1 MVRLRW
7 RDNKFLSSAPLQW
20 KHHFNDGVS
29 NALRQYEKMSINV
42 DEQIEE
48 AMQRGEFTNLPGKG
62 KPLNLETN
70 PFLTPQVRMANRL
83 LKENGFAPRWIEL
96 EKEIQRDK
104 AQLDKLLVNLT
115 ARRERL
121 AKIVRQQPHRGEA
134 VSRSFEH
141 ERGRGLAQYCDKL
154 EALNRKIQR
163 LNLMMPARN
172 RQWALV
178 NSAEAL
184 ARFHKTCPS
193 L

>member
-1 MVRLRW
+1 M
-7 RDNKFLSSAPLQW
+7 P
-20 KHHFNDGVS
+20 
-29 NALRQYEKMSINV
+29 INV
-42 DEQIEE
+42 DEQIEK

-62 KPLNLETN
+62 KPLNLETH

-104 AQLDKLLVNLT
+104 AQLEKLLVTLS

-121 AKIVRQQPHRGEA
+121 AGIVRQRPHREEA
-134 VSRSFEH
+134 VRRSFEH
-141 ERGRGLAQYCDKL
+141 ERGRGFAQYCDKL

-178 NSAEAL
+178 NSAEAR
-184 ARFHKTCPS
+184 ARFHQACPS